1 MPRGV
6 SWRLPRA
13 QLRRLRRLQN
23 ARVRVLS
30 EQRTGR
36 RVLPVRWRE
45 QLQLPVGGAALLRPD
60 LYLAGV
66 VPVDDT
72 AIEAALCRMFS
83 GGRG

>member
-1 MPRGV
+1 
-6 SWRLPRA
+6 
-13 QLRRLRRLQN
+13 
-23 ARVRVLS
+23 
-30 EQRTGR
+30 
-36 RVLPVRWRE
+36 
-45 QLQLPVGGAALLRPD
+45 VGGAALLRPD